1 MVTVER
7 RQNEDDRQLVR
18 RFKSRVARSGVLRA
32 ARQKRWFVSDS
43 EKRRLALKKAERREN
58 RRLRKW
64 GKTPRN

>member
-18 RFKSRVARSGVLRA
+18 RFKSRVARSGILRA

-64 GKTPRN
+64 GKKG